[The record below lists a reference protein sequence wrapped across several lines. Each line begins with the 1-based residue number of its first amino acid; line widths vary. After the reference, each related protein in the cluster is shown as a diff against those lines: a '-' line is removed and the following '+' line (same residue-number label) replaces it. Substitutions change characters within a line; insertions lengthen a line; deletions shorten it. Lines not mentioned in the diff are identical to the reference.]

1 MCQEDKNKPTN
12 FETLI
17 NTLSLLPSM
26 SKKKEEQARQDAL
39 QEQISRIHLPRN
51 NQTFGIVQRRLG
63 GSRMEV
69 RCFDGKSR
77 ICRIPGR
84 LKRRLW
90 VREGD
95 LIIVEPWEYS
105 GDEKGDVVYKYTKAQ
120 IEFLRRRGYL
130 KKMNDFEEF

>member
-1 MCQEDKNKPTN
+1 
-12 FETLI
+12 
-17 NTLSLLPSM
+17 M

-51 NQTFGIVQRRLG
+51 RQSFGIVQRRLG

-90 VREGD
+90 VRAGD

-105 GDEKGDVVYKYTKAQ
+105 GDERGDVVYKYTKAQ
-120 IEFLRRRGYL
+120 IEFLRRKGHL
-130 KKMNDFEEF
+130 KQMDDFEEF